1 MTMGLDHHGSILM
14 LFKLSSMTY
23 VYGSRLRLQVYA
35 DSQDIHGLGNIRTAS
50 WVGPVRRLKQP

>member
-1 MTMGLDHHGSILM
+1 MTMGLYHHGSILM

-35 DSQDIHGLGNIRTAS
+35 DSQDIHVLGNIRTAS
-50 WVGPVRRLKQP
+50 WVGPVRRSKHS

>member
-1 MTMGLDHHGSILM
+1 MTMGLYHYGSILM

-35 DSQDIHGLGNIRTAS
+35 DSRDIHGLRDIRPAS
-50 WVGPVRRLKQP
+50 WVSPVRRSKHS